1 MTTATVTYVK
11 HSKRT
16 LRTPCDGCGA
26 MNLYKGHIVVDDSVN
41 ENWCDDCGMRV
52 GDDVLLNYDETL
64 HECSGVHV
72 ITTAK
77 VVATPQAASG
87 PVTPAITAAPAQNVD
102 ANKAQAAMAALQDL
116 FGAPKAIDHAE
127 VERIAREVIN
137 GVVYPTRTV
146 IIKDNVTREIDEATH
161 KQFGD
166 VLTVLAS
173 GENLQLVG
181 GPGVGKTHLCAQAA
195 KALDLPF
202 YVINFHL
209 QSTASELRGYND
221 ATGNFVPTVV
231 SDWATNPDGG
241 VLLLDELDRSHA
253 GIQAGLNSLL
263 GNRYI
268 TLPNRETVHLTDKH
282 IAVAATNTDGTGP
295 TRDYP
300 AAQPFS
306 AEFRDRFVAMTIE
319 IDEAIEYAA
328 AIAKGASETDT
339 KRVVE
344 YVRKIRTAVKKKAIV
359 GVLVTPRA
367 SQKMAG
373 LLAHGATFD
382 QAASWVL
389 RKGMD
394 DDTWARLTA

>member
-1 MTTATVTYVK
+1 MTTATITYVK

-16 LRTPCDGCGA
+16 LRTPCEGCGA
-26 MNLYKGHIVVDDSVN
+26 MNLYKGHIVADDAVN

-72 ITTAK
+72 ITNAQPPRET
-77 VVATPQAASG
+77 V
-87 PVTPAITAAPAQNVD
+87 PAITQATTTATAPTPAMD
-102 ANKAQAAMAALQDL
+102 ANKAQAAMQALQDI

-146 IIKDNVTREIDEATH
+146 VIKDNVTRQIDEATH

-166 VLTVLAS
+166 VLTVLSS

-181 GPGVGKTHLCAQAA
+181 GPGVGKTHLVAQAA

-231 SDWATNPDGG
+231 SDWANNPDGG

-319 IDEAIEYAA
+319 IDESIEMAA
-328 AIAKGASETDT
+328 AMAKGANEADT

-344 YVRKIRTAVKKKAIV
+344 YVRKIRKAVKQKAIV

-394 DDTWARLTA
+394 DETWARLTA